1 MIKRI
6 LVGLSG
12 SRFTRA
18 SIQTAVELATRHGA
32 ELTGVTDFDIER
44 LSNIGPVP
52 LGAGAEAMRLREQ
65 RFEQTERHI
74 TDAITRFRDACAD
87 AGIVHHVI
95 RETGRPF
102 EQLTALWRY
111 HDLTVL
117 GLRGLFEYGVLES
130 PDTEIIRIL
139 HKGVR
144 PILATSDVAGPVRR
158 VLVAYN
164 GSMESAK
171 AMKRFVQLRLWE
183 DVDLD
188 LVCFDDDADAG
199 RLLLR
204 DAAAYCRVHGYD
216 PRMHVESGPPDD
228 GLPVVAGRLQADLIV
243 MGSSSRGNL
252 MRLILG
258 DTAATMVRRST
269 LPLFITE

>member
-18 SIQTAVELATRHGA
+18 SVETAVELATRHRA

-44 LSNIGPVP
+44 LANIGPVP

-65 RFEQTERHI
+65 RFEQTEQHI
-74 TDAITRFRDACAD
+74 NDAIALFRDACAA
-87 AGIVHHVI
+87 AGLVHHVI

-102 EQLTALWRY
+102 EQLVALWRY
-111 HDLTVL
+111 HDLTIL

-130 PDTEIIRIL
+130 PDDEVIRIL

-144 PILATSDVAGPVRR
+144 PILATSDVVRPVRR

-164 GSMESAK
+164 GSMEAAK
-171 AMKRFVQLRLWE
+171 AMKRFVQLRLW
-183 DVDLD
+183 DDIALH
-188 LVCFDDDADAG
+188 LVCFDRDADAA

-204 DAAAYCRVHGYD
+204 DAATYCRLHGFD
-216 PRMHVESGPPDD
+216 ARMHVESGPPDT
-228 GLPVVAGRLQADLIV
+228 GLPAIAAGLGADLIV